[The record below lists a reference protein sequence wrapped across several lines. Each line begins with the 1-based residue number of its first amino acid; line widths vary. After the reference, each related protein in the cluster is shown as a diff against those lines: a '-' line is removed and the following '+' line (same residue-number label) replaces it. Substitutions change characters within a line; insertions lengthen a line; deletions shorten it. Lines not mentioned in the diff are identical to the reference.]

1 MKKNFMSWA
10 TFAFLGLAGVS
21 IAVSSCTQKENVDAQ
36 GNPIPTTRD
45 SLEIALANQDSL
57 LILMNDISEGMM
69 QIKSLENILSSP
81 SNLNGESA
89 SRRDQIRNDMQSI
102 EIALAERRQRLE
114 ELEKKLKASNSSNTT
129 LQKSIATLKQQIEAQ
144 ETTISGLRDELSKAN
159 IKIEA
164 LNQSVDSLSNTVT
177 AVTVAKEQVENKN
190 QELTNEMNVVYY
202 SIGTSKELKE
212 AGLLVSGGFLR
223 SAKINP
229 ADFKASLFTKADKR
243 NLSTINLHS
252 NKAKV
257 MTPQPADSY
266 RIDDNG
272 GQKVLVITD
281 PARFWNQSPYLVVKI
296 D

>member
-1 MKKNFMSWA
+1 MSLA
-10 TFAFLGLAGVS
+10 SLLLISLAGVS
-21 IAVSSCTQKENVDAQ
+21 IAVSSCTNKANVDEQ

-69 QIKSLENILSSP
+69 QIKSLENILSSS

-114 ELEKKLKASNSSNTT
+114 ELEKKLKASNSSNAT
-129 LQKSIATLKQQIEAQ
+129 LQKSIATLKQQIETQ
-144 ETTISGLRDELSKAN
+144 EVTISGLRNELSKAN
-159 IKIEA
+159 IQIEA

-257 MTPQPADSY
+257 MTSQPADSY
-266 RIDDNG
+266 RIDDKA

-281 PARFWNQSPYLVVKI
+281 PTRFWNQSPYLVIKI